1 MGQLGIR
8 IINIALFTTSCFFS
22 AGVFNHVVES
32 QLAPDHVSAFQ
43 PVALRTAEQPKWE
56 ERSQILERNLFGA
69 KVAVTDES
77 ENTLPSAPPE
87 EEAKLTKLPI
97 ELLGTLAGEPASLS
111 SAVIQNTREKKHQ
124 VVRVGDTLK
133 AFDYVSV
140 ISIEPRRILLRNRDV
155 TEELLLSKLDSKSSS
170 VASSSRRPSRDPL
183 QRIRD
188 RGAAR
193 SNRNRSRRSRTET
206 PKPAAPANDED
217 DVRGAMTEDLIRN
230 LEPAYDADGK
240 ITGVLVGQI
249 SGSGLLGRAGLQT
262 DDVIES
268 LNGIPINSAGAA
280 ARVLR
285 ELSKCKPMTGLVQGA
300 GGSRTLEITQS
311 LLAEMNCPK

>member
-43 PVALRTAEQPKWE
+43 PVALHTIEQPKWE
-56 ERSQILERNLFGA
+56 ERNEILKRNLFGA
-69 KVAVTDES
+69 KVAISDES
-77 ENTLPSAPPE
+77 TNAPPPAPPE

-97 ELLGTLAGEPASLS
+97 ELLGTMAAEPAALS
-111 SAVIQNTREKKHQ
+111 TAVIQNTREKKHQ

-140 ISIEPRRILLRNRDV
+140 ISIEPRRVLLRNRDV
-155 TEELLLSKLDSKSSS
+155 TEELLLSKLDSKSSPTTT
-170 VASSSRRPSRDPL
+170 SSRRPSRTPL

-188 RGAAR
+188 RGAR
-193 SNRNRSRRSRTET
+193 GDRNRSRRSQATE
-206 PKPAAPANDED
+206 PANDED
-217 DVRGAMTEDLIRN
+217 EMRGAMTQDLLRN
-230 LEPAYDADGK
+230 LTPAYGEDGK
-240 ITGVLVGQI
+240 IAGVLVGQI
-249 SGSGLLGRAGLQT
+249 SGTGLLGRAGLEE

-268 LNGIPINSAGAA
+268 LNGIPITSAGAA

-285 ELSKCKPMTGLVQGA
+285 ELAKCKPMTGLVQGPT
-300 GGSRTLEITQS
+300 GSRTLTITKS
-311 LLAEMNCPK
+311 LLAEMNCTN

>member
-43 PVALRTAEQPKWE
+43 PVALRTTEQPKWE
-56 ERSQILERNLFGA
+56 ERNEILERNLFGA
-69 KVAVTDES
+69 KVAITDES
-77 ENTLPSAPPE
+77 ENTLPPPPPE

-140 ISIEPRRILLRNRDV
+140 ISIEPRRVLLRNRDV

-170 VASSSRRPSRDPL
+170 VASSSRRPSRSPL

-188 RGAAR
+188 
-193 SNRNRSRRSRTET
+193 RSRRSRTET
-206 PKPAAPANDED
+206 REPAAPANDED
-217 DVRGAMTEDLIRN
+217 DMRGAMTEDLIRN
-230 LEPAYDADGK
+230 LEPAYGADGK